1 MIENDLFKINFYKI
15 SVKNFLYKKQL
26 TLNLLKN
33 YPEKKIE
40 LQTFFTNRQSNRQ
53 NLDVSFAN
61 IYREELLLLSEN
73 LKKNLRIEDIWSVS
87 YKSGDYHTPHN
98 HGSIGI
104 TGILYLQLPKDCP
117 TTKYIQP
124 WNNYENDTTLYYNM
138 PAIEGDIIVVPKFV
152 NHFTDPNKSKK
163 IKKIVSFDLKIL

>member
-15 SVKNFLYKKQL
+15 SVKNFSYKKQL
-26 TLNLLKN
+26 TLKLLKN

-61 IYREELLLLSEN
+61 IYREQPLLLSEN

-138 PAIEGDIIVVPKFV
+138 PVI
-152 NHFTDPNKSKK
+152 
-163 IKKIVSFDLKIL
+163 